1 MRGET
6 SWMMFQASA
15 EPGMANQRRPQHENC
30 GDLDSVGGNHLGMPR
45 RQGSGGETTASR
57 FHPGL
62 QGGMQEYRKIIV
74 TNNMLDYNE
83 GQLFRFSVKSCII

>member
-30 GDLDSVGGNHLGMPR
+30 GDLDSVGGNHPGVPR
-45 RQGSGGETTASR
+45 RQGAGGKLRRVGSTPDCKEACRNT
-57 FHPGL
+57 G
-62 QGGMQEYRKIIV
+62 K
-74 TNNMLDYNE
+74 N
-83 GQLFRFSVKSCII
+83 